1 MGDDR
6 SATRAFVLHPEIK
19 SDQNRRH
26 AVSALEEGVS
36 LARAMPELEV
46 VGQEIV
52 SLPKVHPG
60 MLFGSGKIAEIK
72 NWLDDA
78 DAGLVLID
86 GHVSPVQQPGMDPP

>member
-1 MGDDR
+1 MGDER

-19 SDQNRRH
+19 SDQNRRE

-36 LARAMPELEV
+36 LAHALPELDV
-46 VGQEIV
+46 VGQQIV

-72 NWLDDA
+72 TWLDEA
-78 DAGLVLID
+78 DAGLVLSLI
-86 GHVSPVQQPGMDPP
+86 HI